1 MISTTT
7 ITPPII
13 PPIKGQLVEGAGG
26 GVGVFVGGVGA
37 GVVAEGV
44 VGVGVVGAG
53 VVGAGVVGA
62 GVVGGVVGATTV
74 KLPLNPPTATL

>member
-13 PPIKGQLVEGAGG
+13 PPIRSQLVEGTGS
-26 GVGVFVGGVGA
+26 GVGVGA
-37 GVVAEGV
+37 GG
-44 VGVGVVGAG
+44 VGAG

-62 GVVGGVVGATTV
+62 GVVGAGATTV

>member
-13 PPIKGQLVEGAGG
+13 PPIRSQLVEGTGS
-26 GVGVFVGGVGA
+26 GVGVGAGGVGA
-37 GVVAEGV
+37 
-44 VGVGVVGAG
+44 GVVGAG

-62 GVVGGVVGATTV
+62 GVVGAGVVGAGVVGAGATTV